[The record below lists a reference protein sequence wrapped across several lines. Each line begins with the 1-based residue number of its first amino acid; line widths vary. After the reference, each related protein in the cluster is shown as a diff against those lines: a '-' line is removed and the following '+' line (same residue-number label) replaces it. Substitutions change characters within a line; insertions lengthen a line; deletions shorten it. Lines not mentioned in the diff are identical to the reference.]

1 MNDNYN
7 ISNKRSP
14 TMDKSHISILLYSSE
29 LVSSQAH
36 LKKRSKVM
44 NEDN

>member
-7 ISNKRSP
+7 ISNKRSL
-14 TMDKSHISILLYSSE
+14 TMDKSHILMLLYCSE